1 MRPMPWP
8 AGRHE
13 PRRARRRW
21 PGRARGAQRGSAGE
35 GQMVK
40 PTVLVTG
47 GAGYI
52 GSHACKA
59 LGRAGYQPIVFDN
72 LRYGHAWA
80 VKWGPLVEGDILDR
94 ARLDEVFATYAPEA
108 VIHFAAYAY
117 VGE

>member
-1 MRPMPWP
+1 
-8 AGRHE
+8 
-13 PRRARRRW
+13 
-21 PGRARGAQRGSAGE
+21 
-35 GQMVK
+35 MVK

-52 GSHACKA
+52 GSHVCKA
-59 LGRAGYQPIVFDN
+59 LGRTGYQPIVFDN

-94 ARLDEVFATYAPEA
+94 AQLDEVFATYSPEA

-117 VGE
+117 VGELSPPRKILPKQLCR